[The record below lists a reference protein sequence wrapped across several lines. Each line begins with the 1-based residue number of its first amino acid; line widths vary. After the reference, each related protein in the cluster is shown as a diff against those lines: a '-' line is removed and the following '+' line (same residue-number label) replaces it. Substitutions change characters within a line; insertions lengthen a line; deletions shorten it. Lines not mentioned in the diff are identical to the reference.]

1 MTDQFNLKRFV
12 DAQDSVYEAA
22 RSELLQGQKS
32 GHWMWF
38 IFPQLAGLGHS
49 FMAEKYAI
57 SSLDEARAF
66 VAHPLLGARLKD
78 CTQIVI
84 AFENRPIHQ
93 IFGHPDALKFRSSM
107 TLFAHAA
114 PEEGV
119 FRQALKK
126 YFKSESDPLTVE
138 RL

>member
-1 MTDQFNLKRFV
+1 MTDQFNLKRFI

-38 IFPQLAGLGHS
+38 IFPQVAGLGHS

-57 SSLDEARAF
+57 SSLDEARAY
-66 VAHPLLGARLKD
+66 VAHPLLGPRLKD

-84 AFENRPIHQ
+84 EIENRPIHQ
-93 IFGHPDALKFRSSM
+93 IFGHPDDLKFRSSM

-126 YFKSESDPLTVE
+126 YFNSESDPLTVE

>member
-1 MTDQFNLKRFV
+1 
-12 DAQDSVYEAA
+12 
-22 RSELLQGQKS
+22 
-32 GHWMWF
+32 MWF
-38 IFPQLAGLGHS
+38 IFPQVAGLGHS
-49 FMAEKYAI
+49 FMAAKYAI
-57 SSLDEARAF
+57 SSLDEARAY
-66 VAHPLLGARLKD
+66 VAHPLLGPRLKD

-84 AFENRPIHQ
+84 EIENRPIHQ
-93 IFGHPDALKFRSSM
+93 IFGHPDDLKFRSSM